1 MKKILLLFSVLLM
14 TGILLGQSKDKSR
27 QDIWI
32 YKDLPGINLQGNG
45 AFINFNDGDLLLTQS
60 SNTLTLSGGNL
71 ALGTNSL
78 SLTGSIAST
87 GSRVTKGWFTNLEI
101 TNLPTINGA
110 TLSALYTSGN
120 ISIGTNSLLLTGSI
134 AATGSRVTKGWFT
147 DAEFT
152 NSPTIGG
159 TAISA
164 IYVPYTGASTT
175 LALGANSITMTG
187 SLASTGARVLKGWFT
202 DLSVTNAPTISGISM
217 AQLMTVSK
225 TIGGVGVAA
234 CDFNF
239 VTAANQTPQPIDLG
253 ALVPANAR
261 ILNVQTVTNNTFTG
275 ATTLTAVTETTTGAN
290 DLITTATIYTA
301 AAITATPNGG
311 VFIAAP
317 SATAVHVWLTGT
329 PGANWSLVT
338 AGKVTVYVTYIA
350 Y

>member
-1 MKKILLLFSVLLM
+1 MKKTFLILSILLM
-14 TGILLGQSKDKSR
+14 TSVLIGQTPDKSR
-27 QDIWI
+27 KDFEI
-32 YKDLPGINLQGNG
+32 YKPTPGIFLHGSG
-45 AFINFNDGDLLLTQS
+45 ALINFNDGDLVLTQS
-60 SNTLTLSGGNL
+60 ANILTLVGGNL
-71 ALGTNSL
+71 DLGTNSL
-78 SLTGSIAST
+78 MMTGSIGAT
-87 GSRVTKGWFTNLEI
+87 GARITKGWFTNLEI

-110 TLSALYTSGN
+110 SLSALYTSGN
-120 ISIGTNSLLLTGSI
+120 ISIGANSLLLTGSI
-134 AATGSRVTKGWFT
+134 AATGNRVTKGWFT

-187 SLASTGARVLKGWFT
+187 SIGATGARATKVWT
-202 DLSVTNAPTISGISM
+202 AAIESTAAPTIGGISM
-217 AQLMTVSK
+217 AQVMTVSK

-239 VTAANQTPQPIDLG
+239 ATATNQTPQPIDLG

-275 ATTLTAVTETTTGAN
+275 AITLAAITGTTTGAN
-290 DLITTATIYTA
+290 DLITTAAIYTA

-317 SATAVHVWLTGT
+317 SATAVHVWLTAT

-338 AGKVTVYVTYIA
+338 AGKVTVYITYIA